1 MKIISILLVV
11 LGVIGIAC
19 GLIAVGDIGIA
30 CLIGGATAFLSGIGF
45 WIAADKIKKSEI
57 TMVKG
62 RRKNSPSFSI
72 NLLTFVMTYII
83 FMS

>member
-11 LGVIGIAC
+11 LGVIEIAC

-45 WIAADKIKKSEI
+45 WIAADKIKK
-57 TMVKG
+57 VK
-62 RRKNSPSFSI
+62 
-72 NLLTFVMTYII
+72 
-83 FMS
+83 